1 MNYTQKKTPRGAA
14 THTQGN
20 NITNHIIPQTNE
32 SVKHKPHQ
40 PLSAYPTLAGGGWL
54 WKGD

>member
-14 THTQGN
+14 THAQGN
-20 NITNHIIPQTNE
+20 NLTNHIIPQTNE

-40 PLSAYPTLAGGGWL
+40 PLSAYPTLAGGGWI